1 MWDVAFLMFDFRVA
15 LSVTLSAARLGLV
28 RGLRHGLRGACTW
41 PVTRFGP
48 GMVYT
53 GFCLRVA
60 VRHPTPPGQECS
72 KGKWPLP
79 GAWRFSYIFLPFLHT
94 VEPMSYSQ

>member
-1 MWDVAFLMFDFRVA
+1 MVCVVRARPVARVA
-15 LSVTLSAARLGLV
+15 LRFVRLAAQ
-28 RGLRHGLRGACTW
+28 
-41 PVTRFGP
+41 FGP

-53 GFCLRVA
+53 GLCLRVA

-79 GAWRFSYIFLPFLHT
+79 GAWRFSYIFMPFAHT
-94 VEPMSYSQ
+94 VEPMPYSR

>member
-1 MWDVAFLMFDFRVA
+1 MVCVVRARPVARVA
-15 LSVTLSAARLGLV
+15 LRFVRLAA
-28 RGLRHGLRGACTW
+28 
-41 PVTRFGP
+41 RFGP

-53 GFCLRVA
+53 GLCLRVA

-79 GAWRFSYIFLPFLHT
+79 GAWRFFYIFSDSFPT
-94 VEPMSYSQ
+94 VGAMPYSR